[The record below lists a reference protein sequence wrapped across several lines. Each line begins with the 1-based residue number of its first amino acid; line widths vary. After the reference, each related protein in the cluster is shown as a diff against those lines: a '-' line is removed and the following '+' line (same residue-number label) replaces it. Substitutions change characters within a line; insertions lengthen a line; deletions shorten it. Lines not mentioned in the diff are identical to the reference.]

1 MFPLEITSFQ
11 QSPHELSDVHHVV
24 AYRLVHRGIVN
35 AVVIK
40 VIVVHVMQMAV
51 HDNVVVVSV
60 FHDVMRV
67 ISTQDVHKLLLVVA
81 MAVRVIAISR
91 GSTPH
96 ALKTNGYA
104 TVVGA
109 GSVFT
114 SFISTSVL
122 MVRKLLMWNWQLKV
136 EHPRNE
142 TPTMKK

>member
-1 MFPLEITSFQ
+1 M
-11 QSPHELSDVHHVV
+11 
-24 AYRLVHRGIVN
+24 
-35 AVVIK
+35 
-40 VIVVHVMQMAV
+40 MQMTV

-60 FHDVMRV
+60 LHDVMRV
-67 ISTQDVHKLLLVVA
+67 ISTQDMHQLLLVVA
-81 MAVRVIAISR
+81 VAVRVTAISG
-91 GSTPH
+91 GSTSQ

-122 MVRKLLMWNWQLKV
+122 MVGKLLMWNWLLKV

>member
-60 FHDVMRV
+60 LHDVMRV

-91 GSTPH
+91 GSIPH
-96 ALKTNGYA
+96 ALLKWLRDCC
-104 TVVGA
+104 
-109 GSVFT
+109 GSGLRLHLFHFNFSAHGSQT
-114 SFISTSVL
+114 F
-122 MVRKLLMWNWQLKV
+122 NV
-136 EHPRNE
+136 ELAAQGG
-142 TPTMKK
+142 TPAE

>member
-1 MFPLEITSFQ
+1 M
-11 QSPHELSDVHHVV
+11 
-24 AYRLVHRGIVN
+24 
-35 AVVIK
+35 VIK

-60 FHDVMRV
+60 LHDVMRV

-81 MAVRVIAISR
+81 MTVRVIAISR
-91 GSTPH
+91 GSIPH

>member
-1 MFPLEITSFQ
+1 MSF
-11 QSPHELSDVHHVV
+11 LIV

-40 VIVVHVMQMAV
+40 VIVVHVMQMTV

-60 FHDVMRV
+60 LHDVMRV

-122 MVRKLLMWNWQLKV
+122 MVRKLLMWNRQLKV